1 MGMRTMKLA
10 AYVLIFGPIILA
22 VCAAIAIDER
32 WALTDRIADTRP
44 ARRIRTLIDRY
55 IDGGDR

>member
-1 MGMRTMKLA
+1 MKLA